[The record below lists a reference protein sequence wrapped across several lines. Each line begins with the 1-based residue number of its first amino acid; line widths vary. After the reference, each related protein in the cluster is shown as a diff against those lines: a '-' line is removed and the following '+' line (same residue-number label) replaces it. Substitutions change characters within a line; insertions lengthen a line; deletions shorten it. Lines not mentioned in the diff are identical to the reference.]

1 MCQSSAP
8 YQDSNGY
15 EDFGASQN
23 SNAYNWYPW
32 RQDMDRAW
40 MGGAARPI
48 HPYELA
54 GIGLCSTGHFTE
66 ILPPKFS
73 STFHPHHGS
82 KSALYAST

>member
-1 MCQSSAP
+1 LNP
-8 YQDSNGY
+8 NVIENTKLRKLKGEGNLDL
-15 EDFGASQN
+15 
-23 SNAYNWYPW
+23 
-32 RQDMDRAW
+32 
-40 MGGAARPI
+40 
-48 HPYELA
+48 YELA